1 MNGDRTPWHS
11 MEVDQVLRRL
21 ASSAEGLTGE
31 EAKRRLEKYGP
42 NELEK
47 EEGISPIRIFV
58 SQFESPLVMLLLG
71 ATLLSILIGEV
82 LDAITILAIVIAS
95 AGLGFYQEYRAEK
108 ALEALKKLTA
118 PTATVLRD
126 GREVV
131 IDARE
136 IVPGDVLVL
145 AAGDRVPADARVM
158 ESVNLK
164 VDEAPLTGESVTVS
178 KSPEALPHDVP
189 LPERKNMVYAGTVV
203 TYGKGKAVVV
213 ATGMRTELGKIAA
226 SLQTVEKEKTPL
238 ERRMEAI
245 GKVLLIMCLAVA
257 IFVSLVGLLVW
268 RYDPLTMVVWAVSLA
283 VAAVP
288 EALPA
293 VVTGALA
300 VGMYRMAR
308 RNAIVRRLP
317 AVETLGC
324 TTFICSD
331 KTGTMTKGEMTVR
344 KIYLHGKV
352 VEVTGSGYE
361 PKGELRL
368 DGKTIDP
375 LSIEELRLLLLNCKL
390 NNDARLERQNGRW
403 IVRGDPTEGA
413 LLVLAR
419 KAGLGQDISEKYPR
433 VGEIPF
439 SSERKRMTTFNKTP
453 EGKVLAFI
461 KGAPEIVLTLCD
473 RVMVEGRIRKLTED
487 DKERVLKAVEEFA
500 SEGLRNLAFA
510 YREASLEEASRAE
523 EEAERGFVFLGFVG
537 MMDPPRPEV
546 KAALK
551 LCKTAGIRVSM
562 VTGDHK
568 LTAEAV
574 AKELGLYEDGVILT
588 GADLDGMSD
597 EDLEKIVEE
606 VKVYARVSPE
616 HKLRIVR
623 ALKRRG
629 HVVAMT
635 GDGVNDAPALKAAD
649 IGIAMGITGTEVTKE
664 AADMILADDN
674 FATIVDAVRQG
685 REIYDNIKKYLA
697 YLLRCNIAEILIPLM
712 ASIAGLPLPFTPI
725 QYLWIN
731 LVTDGLPALALGV
744 DPAEPDVMKR
754 PPRRQD
760 EPVFTRREVL
770 LFLTVT
776 PILVTALLVGL
787 FAYQLSIGIPEVEA
801 RTTIFTSLILT
812 ELFMAL
818 SCRSLRYP
826 VFEVGLLRNRYLI
839 LAIAASLLMQLAVL
853 YVPTL
858 QVAFDVTYPAVED
871 WFYGLA
877 VALTTFTAVE
887 AFKPV
892 VIGGER
898 LGKQSRES

>member
-1 MNGDRTPWHS
+1 MGGDGIPWHS
-11 MEVDQVLRRL
+11 MEVDQVLKRL
-21 ASSAEGLTGE
+21 ESSSNGLTGE
-31 EAKRRLEKYGP
+31 EARRRLEEYGP
-42 NELEK
+42 NELK
-47 EEGISPIRIFV
+47 REEGISPLRIFV
-58 SQFESPLVMLLLG
+58 SQFESPLIMLLLG
-71 ATLLSILIGEV
+71 ATALSLLIGEF
-82 LDAITILAIVIAS
+82 LDAITILAIVVAS

-126 GREVV
+126 GKEVV
-131 IDARE
+131 VDARE

-145 AAGDRVPADARVM
+145 AAGDRVPADARVL

-178 KSPEALPHDVP
+178 KSPKALPSDVP

-226 SLQTVEKEKTPL
+226 SLQAVEKERTPL

-245 GKVLLIMCLAVA
+245 GKVLLVMCLAVA
-257 IFVSLVGLLVW
+257 IFVSLVGLFVW

-300 VGMYRMAR
+300 VGMYRMAK

-352 VEVTGSGYE
+352 IEVTGSGYE
-361 PKGELRL
+361 PKGEFKLN
-368 DGKTIDP
+368 GETIDP
-375 LSIEELRLLLLNCKL
+375 LSIEELRLLLLNCEL
-390 NNDARLERQNGRW
+390 NNDARLEYQNGRC

-419 KAGLGQDISEKYPR
+419 KAGLGQDVSAKYPR
-433 VGEIPF
+433 IGEIPF

-461 KGAPEIVLTLCD
+461 KGAPEIVLSLCD
-473 RVMVEGRIRKLTED
+473 RIMVEGRIRKLTED
-487 DKERVLKAVEEFA
+487 DREKVLRAVEEFA

-510 YREASLEEASRAE
+510 YREASPEEASRA

-551 LCKTAGIRVSM
+551 VCKTAGIKVSM

-568 LTAEAV
+568 LTAEVV

-760 EPVFTRREVL
+760 EPVFTKREVL
-770 LFLTVT
+770 LFLTIT
-776 PILVTALLVGL
+776 PILVTVLLVGL
-787 FAYQLSIGIPEVEA
+787 FAYQLSVGVPEIEA

-812 ELFMAL
+812 ELFMSL

-826 VFEVGLLRNRYLI
+826 VFKVGLLRNKFLI
-839 LAIAASLLMQLAVL
+839 LAIVVSLLMQLAVL
-853 YVPTL
+853 YVPVL
-858 QVAFDVTYPAVED
+858 QAAFDVTYPATED
-871 WFYGLA
+871 WLYGLA
-877 VALTTFTAVE
+877 VALTAFIVVE
-887 AFKPV
+887 VLKPI
-892 VIGGER
+892 VIKGEH
-898 LGKQSRES
+898 LGR